1 VIQGLTGETIGRVAR
16 AALPFFIIM
25 FIMAMLIALVPD
37 IVMFLPNAIK
47 LRG

>member
-1 VIQGLTGETIGRVAR
+1 
-16 AALPFFIIM
+16 M